1 MRQMYRPLSRPSLRF
16 PLRLLPL
23 ACAATLA
30 TVLAACAGGP
40 MMSGGARTPVAGTTA
55 PLALEFGRITSIEY
69 VPAGAAAVG
78 SPNVIGAVVGGVAGA
93 VLGRQIGSGSGRDAA
108 TVLGGVAGAA
118 AGSQVGREQPVTA
131 TTSPTYRISVLND
144 QGLMRTYEVPATG
157 ELRVGDRVRVE
168 NNVIHRL

>member
-1 MRQMYRPLSRPSLRF
+1 MRPMSRF
-16 PLRLLPL
+16 LPF
-23 ACAATLA
+23 ACLVTAALT
-30 TVLAACAGGP
+30 LAACAGGS
-40 MMSGGARTPVAGTTA
+40 MMSSGGRA
-55 PLALEFGRITSIEY
+55 PGAIGASAPMPLEFGRVTSIEY

-118 AGSQVGREQPVTA
+118 AGSRVGREQPISA
-131 TTSPTYRISVLND
+131 TTSPTYRVSVLTD
-144 QGLMRTYEVPATG
+144 QGVMRTYEVPATG

-168 NNVIHRL
+168 NNVINRL

>member
-1 MRQMYRPLSRPSLRF
+1 MRPMSRF
-16 PLRLLPL
+16 LPL
-23 ACAATLA
+23 ACLASVAA
-30 TVLAACAGGP
+30 VLAACAGGP
-40 MMSGGARTPVAGTTA
+40 MMSSGGTPSGVVGANA
-55 PLALEFGRITSIEY
+55 PMPLEFGRVTSIEY

-118 AGSQVGREQPVTA
+118 AGSQVGREQPITA
-131 TTSPTYRISVLND
+131 TTSPTYRVSVQTD

>member
-1 MRQMYRPLSRPSLRF
+1 MRPSAFPSRRF
-16 PLRLLPL
+16 LPL

-30 TVLAACAGGP
+30 AVLAACAGGP
-40 MMSGGARTPVAGTTA
+40 MMSSGGRTPMAGTTS
-55 PLALEFGRITSIEY
+55 PMPLEFGRVTSIEY

-131 TTSPTYRISVLND
+131 TTSPTYRISVQTD

-168 NNVIHRL
+168 NNVINRL

>member
-1 MRQMYRPLSRPSLRF
+1 MRLTSQSLA
-16 PLRLLPL
+16 LRRSGL
-23 ACAATLA
+23 AAL
-30 TVLAACAGGP
+30 VLAFTGCASGP
-40 MMSGGARTPVAGTTA
+40 MMSAGTPYPSAGVAA
-55 PLALEFGRITSIEY
+55 PLALEFGRITSIEF
-69 VPAGAAAVG
+69 VPAGATAVG

-118 AGSQVGREQPVTA
+118 AGSQVGREQPITA
-131 TTSPTYRISVLND
+131 TTSPTYRVSVVTD
-144 QGLMRTYEVPATG
+144 QGAMRTYEVPATG